1 MRANHLTLSKFHKFW
16 GLYILCIFHHKKI
29 RYLQTPALLQVMDI
43 SRNFIF
49 ISLNQSVCFHST
61 AACYFFHYMV
71 VVSFLLELSLV
82 VICSSENE
90 DRAHMAAAL
99 DQYRLG
105 IVPHCAS
112 PREIR
117 EYLKKQF
124 NACSQQQRKF
134 RDRILS
140 WTPAAVLDK
149 EK

>member
-1 MRANHLTLSKFHKFW
+1 
-16 GLYILCIFHHKKI
+16 
-29 RYLQTPALLQVMDI
+29 
-43 SRNFIF
+43 
-49 ISLNQSVCFHST
+49 
-61 AACYFFHYMV
+61 MV

-105 IVPHCAS
+105 TVPHCAS
-112 PREIR
+112 AREIR

-124 NACSQQQRKF
+124 NARSQQQGKF
-134 RDRILS
+134 RDQILP
-140 WTPAAVLDK
+140 WTPAAVVDK

>member
-1 MRANHLTLSKFHKFW
+1 
-16 GLYILCIFHHKKI
+16 
-29 RYLQTPALLQVMDI
+29 
-43 SRNFIF
+43 
-49 ISLNQSVCFHST
+49 
-61 AACYFFHYMV
+61 MV
-71 VVSFLLELSLV
+71 VVSFFLELSLV

-105 IVPHCAS
+105 TVPHCTS

-124 NACSQQQRKF
+124 NACSQQQGKF
-134 RDRILS
+134 RDRILP
-140 WTPAAVLDK
+140 WTPAAVVDK